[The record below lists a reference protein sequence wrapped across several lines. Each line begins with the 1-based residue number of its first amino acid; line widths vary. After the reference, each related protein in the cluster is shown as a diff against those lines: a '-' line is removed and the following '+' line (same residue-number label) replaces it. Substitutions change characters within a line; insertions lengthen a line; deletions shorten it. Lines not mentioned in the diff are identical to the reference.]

1 MTHKIQ
7 TIVSN
12 YLDRAEVSKDDMSQE
27 LSEIATTILTE
38 KQLYEDCLSGGSDKK
53 ISGTQMSLDSGKI
66 LGRLN
71 NIFEKKG
78 MTNLIVNEN
87 TDLQQYIKMKEV
99 AKNAICRERVST
111 SQVKAALSVE
121 SPNRDMEAKMI

>member
-1 MTHKIQ
+1 
-7 TIVSN
+7 
-12 YLDRAEVSKDDMSQE
+12 
-27 LSEIATTILTE
+27 
-38 KQLYEDCLSGGSDKK
+38 
-53 ISGTQMSLDSGKI
+53 MSLDSGKI

-78 MTNLIVNEN
+78 MTNLIVNDN

-111 SQVKAALSVE
+111 
-121 SPNRDMEAKMI
+121 